1 MKKIFLLSFLFYSLL
16 VSSQNE
22 YFYYYNNTK
31 QYLNLN
37 SKYAYISG
45 PYANIQL
52 LLSNNSNSIESVDTL
67 NNENGYVVIEFLDS
81 LPKERYLSK
90 LKEFIRNYNV
100 YAEPYFSNSYFDKI
114 GTSKYFYV
122 RLNRLEDT
130 TVLLNFA
137 NKLNCEIISQDAY
150 MPLWFTLKKDIT
162 SNYTSVEL
170 STIFYKSSLFSTA
183 EPNLILNGLLSNDS
197 LFFNQWNLNCT
208 GQYNTEYYCDTPGVD
223 ISMEKAWAIA
233 EGDTNTKIAVVD
245 DGIYLLHPDLI
256 DNIYY
261 KSYDAENDD
270 TVSRLYGT
278 HGTACAGIIG
288 ALQNN
293 EIGISGVSPHCRL
306 MSISA
311 KMNSEFDEQKISKGI
326 NWAWHNGADIINCSW
341 HYLYSEYISDAID
354 SAVAFGRN
362 GKGCIVVCAAGNN
375 DLDTV
380 NFPANMSNTMAVGAI
395 SIDGNRK
402 TSESCDRDSRW
413 GSQYG
418 IDLSI
423 VAPGIFIPTTLTNIF
438 LNYAPPGNFNPILY
452 TNLFGGTSAA
462 TPHVSGVAAL
472 ILAIDSNLTWQQ
484 VRDILELSAQKVGGY
499 DYTLDATHT
508 NGTWHEEMGYGLLD
522 AYRSVLMAK
531 YYNCY
536 TSGNRV
542 LEYVQQDTT
551 VNDSLVVRNDITIT
565 NGATLTVQGTL
576 QMFPNTRIYVK
587 PGGKLVVN
595 NGKITNY
602 QGCNMNEYWNGI
614 YVEGQT
620 DQPQTEGFQGTV
632 ELNNATIE
640 NSRLAIST
648 QGYPNNWLQTGGIIK
663 AEYTTFKNNINGIRF
678 LPYHNYSIEDTTLQT
693 DNVSYVKMCTFTWND
708 SILPTSDTVF
718 NHIKLYDVRGINIT
732 GSTFKDDRS
741 NADNILTHGILSE
754 SSAFSCDW
762 FLRFNNRANITVD
775 TFYTLFKDLS
785 YGVRADNLETENKT
799 FSISNTKFIDNYC
812 GIFATNIDS
821 LSITRDYFYMK
832 NTPIS
837 NYSWGGLGV
846 SLENC
851 TGYTIANNLLQS
863 SNNIRE
869 HTVGIQ
875 IKNSGS
881 GENYVNNNEI
891 KKLYYGT
898 QSIGNNSGLQYKCN
912 SFTSNGYGIY
922 ALNTQGGFLGH
933 QGSEDEA
940 VYNLF
945 VNQDYADLCS
955 NIPPSI
961 TYYYPVNTLAPII
974 CTGVS
979 PYSAP
984 APEQCGAIGIG
995 DIFHPVPF
1003 GPIID
1008 PINPPNPGDIN
1019 PNGDGINAQEDNI
1032 TADNSSMFFADKD
1045 SLISLAQEDNSLGVK
1060 AKQILY
1066 FREMDLSFHPKVIV
1080 EQTQDSDTTAII
1092 NKMKQQNDH
1101 SNLTT
1106 DDEYT
1111 LSPNPANSE
1120 VVVKGAKEIREITI
1134 LDMQGKE
1141 LKSFYNTDKFNISFL
1156 KNGTYII
1163 RIKDSG
1169 NKVHYQKLIK
1179 Q

>member
-1 MKKIFLLSFLFYSLL
+1 MKRLILIAIGIVFVIAGY
-16 VSSQNE
+16 SQNT
-22 YFYYYNNTK
+22 YFYYYKNAR
-31 QYLNLN
+31 QSLNLN
-37 SKYAYISG
+37 TKYAYIAG
-45 PYANIQL
+45 
-52 LLSNNSNSIESVDTL
+52 DTL
-67 NNENGYVVIEFLDS
+67 DIENYIYGNSSAIENPDSLSYSNGYTIIEFKGELSETDY
-81 LPKERYLSK
+81 LRMLHRINKRYNL
-90 LKEFIRNYNV
+90 
-100 YAEPYFSNSYFDKI
+100 YAEQYFINKSFDKI
-114 GTSKYFYV
+114 GTSEYFYF
-122 RLNRLEDT
+122 RLKDLGDTLTLYAVAQHERLQ
-130 TVLLNFA
+130 
-137 NKLNCEIISQDAY
+137 IISQDEF
-150 MPLWFTLKKDIT
+150 MPLWFTLKKDISST
-162 SNYTSVEL
+162 YNSVEL
-170 STIFYKSSLFSTA
+170 ANRIYETNLFSA
-183 EPNLILNGLLSNDS
+183 VEPDLMTDGALSNDS
-197 LFFNQWNLNCT
+197 LYSMQWNLKNT
-208 GQYNTEYYCDTPGVD
+208 GQYNAFNYECYVSDVD
-223 ISMEKAWAIA
+223 IDIENAWTIT
-233 EGDTNTKIAVVD
+233 EGDTNIKVAVID
-245 DGIYLLHPDLI
+245 GGIYLMHPDLM
-256 DNIYY
+256 NNLYY
-261 KSYDAENDD
+261 KCYDATTGDS
-270 TVSRLYGT
+270 TSYLYTT
-278 HGTACAGIIG
+278 HGTTCAGIIG
-288 ALQNN
+288 AVKDNN
-293 EIGISGVSPHCRL
+293 IGITGIAPTCRL
-306 MSISA
+306 ISVSNDTDTMLFNYRRA
-311 KMNSEFDEQKISKGI
+311 RGI
-326 NWAWHNGADIINCSW
+326 NWAWHNEADVINCSW
-341 HYLYSEYISDAID
+341 HSPKMEYIFDAID
-354 SAVAFGRN
+354 SAVTFGRN
-362 GKGCIVVCAAGNN
+362 EKGCIVVCAAGNK

-380 NFPANMSNTMAVGAI
+380 NFPANMSNTIAVGAI
-395 SIDGNRK
+395 SIDGSRM
-402 TSESCDRDSRW
+402 SPESCDGSDW
-413 GSQYG
+413 GSHYG
-418 IDLSI
+418 DGLDIM
-423 VAPGIFIPTTLTNIF
+423 APGEFIPTTTNKNV
-438 LNYAPPGNFNPILY
+438 NYAPPGNSNPTLY
-452 TNLFGGTSAA
+452 TNLFDGTSAA
-462 TPHVSGVAAL
+462 APHVSGVAAL
-472 ILAIDSNLTWQQ
+472 ILSIDSNLTWQQ
-484 VRDILELSAQKVGGY
+484 VRDIMELSAQKVGGY

-620 DQPQTEGFQGTV
+620 DQPQTEEFQGTV

-708 SILPTSDTVF
+708 SIIPTSDTVF
-718 NHIKLYDVRGINIT
+718 NHIKLYDVSGINIT
-732 GSTFKDDRS
+732 GTTFKDDRS
-741 NADNILTHGILSE
+741 NSDSIFTHGILTE

-762 FLRFNNRANITVD
+762 FLRFNNRADITVD
-775 TFYTLFKDLS
+775 TFYTFFKDLS
-785 YGVRADNLETENKT
+785 YGLRADNLETENKT
-799 FSISNTKFIDNYC
+799 FSISNTRFVDNYC

-912 SFTSNGYGIY
+912 SFTSNDYGIY
-922 ALNTQGGFLGH
+922 VLNIQGLPFLAP

-945 VNQDYADLCS
+945 VNQDYADIWSEFPRCAIYFYPENTTVPLVCS
-955 NIPPSI
+955 
-961 TYYYPVNTLAPII
+961 TLLYP
-974 CTGVS
+974 
-979 PYSAP
+979 AP

-995 DIFHPVPF
+995 DIVSPPPF
-1003 GPIID
+1003 GPILD
-1008 PINPPNPGDIN
+1008 PIN
-1019 PNGDGINAQEDNI
+1019 PNGDGINAQGGDI
-1032 TADNSSMFFADKD
+1032 TVDNSSIFFADKD
-1045 SLISLAQEDNSLGVK
+1045 RLISLAQEDNSLGVK

-1066 FREMDLSFHPKVIV
+1066 FREMDLSFHPKVMMDS
-1080 EQTQDSDTTAII
+1080 TQDSDTTAIA
-1092 NKMKQQNDH
+1092 NKMKQQGETKE
-1101 SNLTT
+1101 LAT
-1106 DDEYT
+1106 DEEYT

-1120 VVVKGAKEIREITI
+1120 VVVKGTKGISEITI
-1134 LDMQGKE
+1134 LDLQGKE
-1141 LKSFYNTDKFNISFL
+1141 FKSIYNTEKFNISFL
-1156 KNGTYII
+1156 KNGTYIV

>member
-1 MKKIFLLSFLFYSLL
+1 MKRLILIAIGIVFVIAGY
-16 VSSQNE
+16 SQNT
-22 YFYYYNNTK
+22 YFYYYKNAR

-37 SKYAYISG
+37 TKYAYIAG
-45 PYANIQL
+45 NTLDIENFIYD
-52 LLSNNSNSIESVDTL
+52 NSSSIENPDSL
-67 NNENGYVVIEFLDS
+67 SYSNGYTIIEFKGELSESDY
-81 LPKERYLSK
+81 LRMLHRINNRYNL
-90 LKEFIRNYNV
+90 
-100 YAEPYFSNSYFDKI
+100 YAEPYFSNNSFDKI
-114 GTSKYFYV
+114 GTSEYFYV
-122 RLNRLEDT
+122 RLKDLGDTLTLYAVAQHERLQ
-130 TVLLNFA
+130 
-137 NKLNCEIISQDAY
+137 IISQDEF
-150 MPLWFTLKKDIT
+150 MPLWFTLKKDIF
-162 SNYTSVEL
+162 SAYNSVEL
-170 STIFYKSSLFSTA
+170 ANRIYETNLFSA
-183 EPNLILNGLLSNDS
+183 VEPDLMTDGALSNDS
-197 LFFNQWNLNCT
+197 LYSMQWNLKNI
-208 GQYNTEYYCDTPGVD
+208 GQYYGYNYECYVSDVD
-223 ISMEKAWAIA
+223 IDIENAWTITK
-233 EGDTNTKIAVVD
+233 GDTNIKVAVVD
-245 DGIYLLHPDLI
+245 GGIYLSHPDLI
-256 DNIYY
+256 DNLYY
-261 KSYDAENDD
+261 KSYDATTGN
-270 TVSRLYGT
+270 SMSKLYRT
-278 HGTACAGIIG
+278 HGTECAGIIG
-288 ALQNN
+288 AVKDNN
-293 EIGISGVSPHCRL
+293 IGITGITPTCRL
-306 MSISA
+306 MSVSDDKDTVLFNYRRA
-311 KMNSEFDEQKISKGI
+311 RGI
-326 NWAWHNGADIINCSW
+326 NWAWKNGADIINCSW
-341 HYLYSEYISDAID
+341 HSTNMEYISDAID
-354 SAVAFGRN
+354 SATTFGRG
-362 GKGCIVVCAAGNN
+362 GKGSIVVCSAGNKDSN
-375 DLDTV
+375 AV
-380 NFPANMSNTMAVGAI
+380 GFPASYMNTIAVGAI
-395 SIDGNRK
+395 AIDGSRV
-402 TSESCDRDSRW
+402 SPISCTAPNW
-413 GSQYG
+413 GSNYG
-418 IDLSI
+418 VGLDIM
-423 VAPGIFIPTTLTNIF
+423 APGEFIPTTTNANI
-438 LNYAPPGNFNPILY
+438 NYAPPGNFNPILY
-452 TNLFGGTSAA
+452 IDSFGGTSAA
-462 TPHVSGVAAL
+462 APHVSGVAAL
-472 ILAIDSNLTWQQ
+472 ILSIDSNLTWQQ
-484 VRDILELSAQKVGGY
+484 VRDIMELSAQKVGGY
-499 DYTLDATHT
+499 DYTLGATHT

-565 NGATLTVQGTL
+565 NGTTLTVQGTL

-648 QGYPNNWLQTGGIIK
+648 HGYPNNWLQTGGIIK

-693 DNVSYVKMCTFTWND
+693 DNVSYIKTCTFTWND
-708 SILPTSDTVF
+708 SILPTTDTVF
-718 NHIKLYDVRGINIT
+718 NHIKLYDVSGISIT
-732 GSTFKDDRS
+732 GTTFKDDRS
-741 NADNILTHGILSE
+741 NSDSIFTHGILTE

-775 TFYTLFKDLS
+775 TFYTFFKDLS
-785 YGVRADNLETENKT
+785 YGVRADNLETEDKT
-799 FSISNTKFIDNYC
+799 FSVSNTKFIDNYC

-898 QSIGNNSGLQYKCN
+898 QSIGNNSGLQYRCN
-912 SFTSNGYGIY
+912 SFTSNGYGLY
-922 ALNTQGGFLGH
+922 ALNMQGGFLGH
-933 QGSEDEA
+933 QGSSTEA

-945 VNQDYADLCS
+945 VNQDYADICS

-974 CTGVS
+974 CTGLS

-1019 PNGDGINAQEDNI
+1019 PNGAGINTPDGDI

-1045 SLISLAQEDNSLGVK
+1045 SLISLAEGDNSLGVK

-1092 NKMKQQNDH
+1092 NKMKQQNDY
-1101 SNLTT
+1101 SNLATGN
-1106 DDEYT
+1106 EYT

-1120 VVVKGAKEIREITI
+1120 VVVKGTKAIREITI
-1134 LDMQGKE
+1134 LDLQGKE

-1156 KNGTYII
+1156 KNGTYIV
-1163 RIKDSG
+1163 RIFDSE
-1169 NKVHYQKLIK
+1169 NKVYYQKLIK